1 MEGENEEAEK
11 VGGSRGEGE
20 SAVVREKEG
29 RVMSGGGSRWKEW
42 QRVGKRK
49 ECGREEKEK
58 EEGGGRRGKKEER
71 EEERRRR
78 GESRGVRKGEE

>member
-20 SAVVREKEG
+20 SAVVREKEEG
-29 RVMSGGGSRWKEW
+29 GVVSGGESRWTEW

-58 EEGGGRRGKKEER
+58 EEGG
-71 EEERRRR
+71 RR
-78 GESRGVRKGEE
+78 GESRGVREGEE